1 MEMATCRFHSS
12 SFSLPNPNTN
22 NPRITRLSSPIPLS
36 KQLFV
41 FTLTFFLNRQNHH
54 TQTPLPEPETRN
66 ASPLGRQSNAPSP
79 KPPKPQPPLQI
90 ATVEVPEEHTGP
102 VVELLGK
109 SWVGL
114 DMQGVGLEGTTFLKQ
129 REYTFLFNDWPQL
142 LQLSIGSKNLI
153 LGQAIHAFLLKCGC
167 QNVTFQGNNLVN
179 LYSKFKR
186 LDDAHHLFDEMPLRN
201 TITWTSLIKG
211 YSDIG
216 DFESVFHIAHDMF
229 HSNEKF
235 NEHTC
240 SVILEACSSLEDRRS
255 GEQVHGSA
263 VKSGLQKN
271 VFAATSLV
279 SMYPRSGFLGGA
291 EKVFNDMDYDDVQCL
306 NYMILEYGKAGCGE
320 KAIGVFI
327 DLLSSGLEPYDYT
340 FTNLI
345 SACDGDVGADECLQ
359 LHGLAVKYGI
369 MGETSVGNA
378 VITMYGKHRM
388 VEEAGAMFYL
398 LGERN
403 LISWTALLSM
413 YVKNGRDD
421 MALDAFLKILDRGIC
436 VDSNCLCTVLD
447 DCSECRNL
455 ELGCQIHAFCIKL
468 DFVSCV
474 NVGTALIDMY
484 ARCGSLQS
492 ARQVFDCLSGKNTTS
507 FNAVLVGF
515 MEPHKDVEEDSM
527 VLFSQLRSSGIN
539 PDFITYSRFLS
550 VAAEEACL
558 ERGKSLHACIIKAE
572 FEANFTVANAVIT
585 MYAKCGSI
593 EEAYQMFNDM
603 NSCDSV
609 SWNPIISAHALHG
622 EGNKVLSL
630 FKSMKEVGFAPDE
643 ITLLATLQACSYAGL
658 WETGLRLF
666 NEMEPKY
673 GTKSGIEHFVCT
685 VDLLGRS
692 GNFSEAI
699 DFINKSPFPDSPLL
713 WRTLVNVNLNYG
725 MLASKRLLDLQPEEA
740 GYILVSNMYA
750 RGGVFD
756 EAAKV
761 RTLMNDLKMNKEAG
775 CSWIEVGNRFHY
787 FVASDM
793 DHPKSTEI
801 YAELDL
807 LKVLIKKTVMIDVI
821 SI

>member
-54 TQTPLPEPETRN
+54 NQTPLPEPETRN

-79 KPPKPQPPLQI
+79 KPPKPQPPQQVSLIGNWVIVLGRSKLMRTSNIRNLPGPATDRDDVNTSLVVGREI
-90 ATVEVPEEHTGP
+90 ATVEVPEEQTGP

-109 SWVGL
+109 
-114 DMQGVGLEGTTFLKQ
+114 K
-129 REYTFLFNDWPQL
+129 YPFLFNDWPQL

-153 LGQAIHAFLLKCGC
+153 LG

-235 NEHTC
+235 NDHTC

-255 GEQVHGSA
+255 AEQVHGSA

-271 VFAATSLV
+271 VFVATSLV
-279 SMYPRSGFLGGA
+279 SMYSRSGFLGGA
-291 EKVFNDMDYDDVQCL
+291 QKVFNDMDYNGVQC
-306 NYMILEYGKAGCGE
+306 AACGE

-327 DLLSSGLEPYDYT
+327 DVLSSGLEPFDYT

-413 YVKNGRDD
+413 YVKNGRDA

-447 DCSECRNL
+447 ACSECRNL
-455 ELGCQIHAFCIKL
+455 ELRCQIHAFCLKL
-468 DFVSCV
+468 DFVSCI
-474 NVGTALIDMY
+474 N
-484 ARCGSLQS
+484 
-492 ARQVFDCLSGKNTTS
+492 VFDCLSGKNTAS

-539 PDFITYSRFLS
+539 PDFITYSQFLS

-558 ERGKSLHACIIKAE
+558 ERGKSLHACIIKAG
-572 FEANFTVANAVIT
+572 FEANSTVANAVIT

-603 NSCDSV
+603 NSHDSV
-609 SWNPIISAHALHG
+609 SWNAIISVHALHG

-658 WETGLRLF
+658 WETGLSLF

-673 GTKSGIEHFVCT
+673 GTKSGIEHFACT
-685 VDLLGRS
+685 VDLLSRS

-740 GYILVSNMYA
+740 GSYILVSNMYA

-761 RTLMNDLKMNKEAG
+761 RTLMNDLRMNKEAG

-801 YAELDL
+801 YAELNL

>member
-1 MEMATCRFHSS
+1 
-12 SFSLPNPNTN
+12 
-22 NPRITRLSSPIPLS
+22 
-36 KQLFV
+36 
-41 FTLTFFLNRQNHH
+41 
-54 TQTPLPEPETRN
+54 
-66 ASPLGRQSNAPSP
+66 
-79 KPPKPQPPLQI
+79 
-90 ATVEVPEEHTGP
+90 
-102 VVELLGK
+102 
-109 SWVGL
+109 
-114 DMQGVGLEGTTFLKQ
+114 
-129 REYTFLFNDWPQL
+129 
-142 LQLSIGSKNLI
+142 
-153 LGQAIHAFLLKCGC
+153 
-167 QNVTFQGNNLVN
+167 
-179 LYSKFKR
+179 
-186 LDDAHHLFDEMPLRN
+186 MPLRN

-216 DFESVFHIAHDMF
+216 DFESVFYIAHDMF

-255 GEQVHGSA
+255 VEQVHGSA

-279 SMYPRSGFLGGA
+279 SMYSRSGFLGGA
-291 EKVFNDMDYDDVQCL
+291 QKVFNDMDYNDVQCL
-306 NYMILEYGKAGCGE
+306 NYMILEYGKAGYGE

-327 DLLSSGLEPYDYT
+327 DVLSSGLEPFDYT

-359 LHGLAVKYGI
+359 LHGLAVKYSI

-378 VITMYGKHRM
+378 VITMYGKHQM

-398 LGERN
+398 L
-403 LISWTALLSM
+403 
-413 YVKNGRDD
+413 
-421 MALDAFLKILDRGIC
+421 
-436 VDSNCLCTVLD
+436 
-447 DCSECRNL
+447 ECRNL

-468 DFVSCV
+468 DFVSWI

-492 ARQVFDCLSGKNTTS
+492 ARQVFDCLSGKNTAS

-539 PDFITYSRFLS
+539 PDFITYSQFLS

-558 ERGKSLHACIIKAE
+558 ERGKSLHACIIKAG
-572 FEANFTVANAVIT
+572 FEAKSTVANAVIT

-740 GYILVSNMYA
+740 GSYILVSNMYA